1 MIELVKKLLPYIVA
15 HKAKVIGALFFSF
28 LLAAVKGGQA
38 YLVKPIFDEGLSP
51 TSTTKDMLILSL
63 SLVGL
68 GLINFPARFLH
79 FYWIRYVVDSATC
92 SIRDR
97 IYSKLQRLPLSFYA
111 KKKQGALISNLLN
124 DTLVFSN
131 GFRGSIDL
139 IREPVTAL
147 VMFGIALWR
156 DWQLTLVIATAFPLF
171 VLIFNKSGK
180 KVRGHQGVV
189 QEELSEMTHTA
200 AEGIAGQ
207 KVTKSF
213 NLQDYIQKRFSKKQD
228 NFFNAQ
234 MKTTFVEEMAH
245 PLVEFVGA
253 MAFAGVIF
261 FAHYRITSGQISTG
275 DFVSFIAALALLMDP
290 IRKYSQA
297 NVKLN
302 QARAAGQRIFD
313 ILAIPEEKDQG
324 LLTPETLNHSIEFKN
339 VSFSYGDG
347 NGDVLKNVSFSIK
360 KGEKVGLVGL
370 SGSGKSTLINLLLS
384 LYPVERGEI
393 LVDGNPLP
401 KIKLDSLRSLF
412 ALVSQD
418 IFLFNDTIEENLT
431 LGQTQTYQNI
441 EESLKVAYAKGF
453 INDLP
458 QKMHTLIGDRGMRL
472 SGGQK
477 QRLTI
482 ARAFLR
488 NTEVLLFDEATSAL
502 DNESE
507 KIVQKALKDLAGNK
521 TVLAVAHR
529 LSTIQD
535 FDKIIV
541 LKEGQIIEQGNHNQL
556 MNKSGEYSKL
566 YDLSLK
572 V

>member
-189 QEELSEMTHTA
+189 QEELS
-200 AEGIAGQ
+200 
-207 KVTKSF
+207 
-213 NLQDYIQKRFSKKQD
+213 
-228 NFFNAQ
+228 
-234 MKTTFVEEMAH
+234 
-245 PLVEFVGA
+245 
-253 MAFAGVIF
+253 
-261 FAHYRITSGQISTG
+261 
-275 DFVSFIAALALLMDP
+275 
-290 IRKYSQA
+290 
-297 NVKLN
+297 
-302 QARAAGQRIFD
+302 
-313 ILAIPEEKDQG
+313 
-324 LLTPETLNHSIEFKN
+324 
-339 VSFSYGDG
+339 
-347 NGDVLKNVSFSIK
+347 
-360 KGEKVGLVGL
+360 
-370 SGSGKSTLINLLLS
+370 
-384 LYPVERGEI
+384 
-393 LVDGNPLP
+393 
-401 KIKLDSLRSLF
+401 
-412 ALVSQD
+412 
-418 IFLFNDTIEENLT
+418 
-431 LGQTQTYQNI
+431 
-441 EESLKVAYAKGF
+441 
-453 INDLP
+453 
-458 QKMHTLIGDRGMRL
+458 
-472 SGGQK
+472 
-477 QRLTI
+477 
-482 ARAFLR
+482 
-488 NTEVLLFDEATSAL
+488 
-502 DNESE
+502 
-507 KIVQKALKDLAGNK
+507 
-521 TVLAVAHR
+521 
-529 LSTIQD
+529 
-535 FDKIIV
+535 
-541 LKEGQIIEQGNHNQL
+541 
-556 MNKSGEYSKL
+556 
-566 YDLSLK
+566 
-572 V
+572 